1 MYMPLIQESDKL
13 TRYNMYS
20 FRNVGPGSSGSRSGG
35 RGITLSDSQVAHN
48 STLMQEP
55 ALYVPIDPWKTDF
68 SANQRFTI
76 NIPDFLIN
84 GKKDSEYTKQ
94 ARAFFVEEDN
104 QKRIKKRLANIE
116 FVENQIDLEQNVKR
130 DVLRMTSF
138 KNLRMHSQMQ
148 NANFRMKESDLAKI
162 QGDDEPG
169 YTIPLSEKA
178 QEFADIKNM
187 RENITNQ
194 RQRRAS
200 EPGPMYAPGN
210 ILVPDVL
217 SPGGLPIIQDIV
229 SRSYADA
236 GKNNQNANTTSPAST
251 SNVAPPI
258 YRQYKPPTGP
268 IGRYKGK
275 GKK

>member
-84 GKKDSEYTKQ
+84 GKKNSEYTKQ

-138 KNLRMHSQMQ
+138 KNLRMNSQMQ
-148 NANFRMKESDLAKI
+148 NANFRMKESDLARI
-162 QGDDEPG
+162 QPPPDQPE
-169 YTIPLSEKA
+169 YQRPLNPNAVPFVSGVVVPP
-178 QEFADIKNM
+178 
-187 RENITNQ
+187 R
-194 RQRRAS
+194 
-200 EPGPMYAPGN
+200 MYAPGG
-210 ILVPDVL
+210 ISVPDIL
-217 SPGGLPIIQDIV
+217 SPGGIPIIQDIV
-229 SRSYADA
+229 SRSYADS
-236 GKNNQNANTTSPAST
+236 GRNRRSRTTSSPSST
-251 SNVAPPI
+251 NSIQN
-258 YRQYKPPTGP
+258 RNLF
-268 IGRYKGK
+268 
-275 GKK
+275 